1 MITFGKPNAEK
12 FKNEKLKP
20 IQEICVLV
28 VDDQL
33 EMLGLMRKMIREMG
47 VVNIS
52 EAKDADSA
60 LNAFRMA
67 PEAIDVVLSDWNMP
81 GLTGVEFLRELRQIK
96 PSITFLMVT
105 GRSDADSVVEAKK
118 SGVTSYILKP
128 FSPQQLEARLRI
140 ALYGRSA

>member
-20 IQEICVLV
+20 MQEIRVLV
-28 VDDQL
+28 VDDQS

-96 PSITFLMVT
+96 PSIPFLMVT
-105 GRSDADSVVEAKK
+105 GRSDTDSVVEAQK
-118 SGVTSYILKP
+118 SGVTSYIRKP